1 MYGVWWWGNRY
12 LGVYFCAKSYAT
24 DFTYVRKLVSVASFY
39 RWKKH
44 KAWGINFLKAAPVL
58 WCSWNETNYK
68 EPVIWYLL
76 CIAVGIQKR
85 SWGVLYLDLSEWGR
99 VGVYSAFK
107 SRKAPWRRRDS
118 QLFFSTLPW
127 VHALCQAPCQGL
139 GTQSWRRQSPAGR
152 GWLSLPGGQSQG
164 RARVSKHPGGSE
176 PWQKYLVVA
185 WLGVKLAQVTLL
197 KRRALIAEWRCW
209 VKCKGKSSKSWL

>member
-44 KAWGINFLKAAPVL
+44 WGINFLKAAPVL

-118 QLFFSTLPW
+118 YFLAHFLECMPCGRHHARAWGLRAEEGKVLLAEGGCRFLVGKARAGHVCPSTLGGVNLDKNTW
-127 VHALCQAPCQGL
+127 WWL
-139 GTQSWRRQSPAGR
+139 GWE
-152 GWLSLPGGQSQG
+152 WSLPRLPSWNGGLWSQSEDVG
-164 RARVSKHPGGSE
+164 
-176 PWQKYLVVA
+176 
-185 WLGVKLAQVTLL
+185 
-197 KRRALIAEWRCW
+197 
-209 VKCKGKSSKSWL
+209 